1 MVLTVEQ
8 LKRMYSELTD
18 KELIK
23 EYHYRMSISTRFV
36 VGDSLDTLYNSRTA
50 VTELMRER
58 GLEPST

>member
-1 MVLTVEQ
+1 MVKTVEQ

-18 KELIK
+18 NELIK

-36 VGDSLDTLYNSRTA
+36 VGNSLDIVYNSRKA

>member
-36 VGDSLDTLYNSRTA
+36 VGDSLDTLYNSRKA

>member
-1 MVLTVEQ
+1 MVKTVEQ

-36 VGDSLDTLYNSRTA
+36 VGDSLDIVYNTRAA